1 MGETV
6 RAIACYETGSAGAI
20 TPHTNFEEVDIA
32 VRRYVELSISFD
44 KLTLVKLG
52 QRGLAL

>member
-32 VRRYVELSISFD
+32 VRRYDLSIPFD